1 MLTSKPLLVHLV
13 NGGLTKLC
21 NLYLFFIMTTTY
33 NPNQSTSLLSPDQ
46 ALVVNFE
53 PASLGMVDIQ
63 YIEGCFGEQDTTEC
77 YYTND
82 AKSLFYSYVSK
93 GYSIL

>member
-1 MLTSKPLLVHLV
+1 M
-13 NGGLTKLC
+13 N
-21 NLYLFFIMTTTY
+21 TTY
-33 NPNQSTSLLSPDQ
+33 NPNQSTSLMSPDQ

-53 PASLGMVDIQ
+53 PASLGMVAIQ